1 MQYINPMLL
10 RGKQAFIMSSS
21 VISDYYRKLRVLL
34 SQFCTILG
42 DALVRNRA
50 FMGANRIGFPIF
62 I

>member
-1 MQYINPMLL
+1 METAHRSFRYETL
-10 RGKQAFIMSSS
+10 SS

-42 DALVRNRA
+42 DVLVRNRA
-50 FMGANRIGFPIF
+50 FMGTNRIGFPIF